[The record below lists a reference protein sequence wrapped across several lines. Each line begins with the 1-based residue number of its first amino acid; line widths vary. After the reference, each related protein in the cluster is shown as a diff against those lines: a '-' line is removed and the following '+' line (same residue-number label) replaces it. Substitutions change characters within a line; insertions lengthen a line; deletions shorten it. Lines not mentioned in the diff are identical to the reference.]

1 MRLLLVVAAAALSGF
16 VWAAPQQATGVI
28 TGVVV
33 NEEGRPLA
41 SASVGVAGTMRGDR
55 TDADGRFTI
64 TRVPPGTRVVRALS
78 AGYRE
83 GTRRVEV
90 VPGDTARTGFLLTT
104 GPTRVRFWLIDPA
117 PERVALGV
125 DARAVTGP

>member
-1 MRLLLVVAAAALSGF
+1 MRWLLVVVAAGGWGF
-16 VWAAPQQATGVI
+16 AWATPEQATGVVA
-28 TGVVV
+28 GVVV

-55 TDADGRFTI
+55 TDAEGRFTI

-90 VPGDTARTGFLLTT
+90 VAGDTARTGFLLIT
-104 GPTRVRFWLIDPA
+104 GATRVRFWLVDPA
-117 PERVALGV
+117 PERVALQERPSSG
-125 DARAVTGP
+125 R